1 MKTVR
6 MILIVL
12 SVVVVILAAG
22 FSVWIATFDINQY
35 KPRIVQELS
44 SRIGR
49 DVRVGT
55 ISLGFSIRQGVSLN
69 VKEVSVSDDPVF
81 SSEDVLAADQ
91 IALNVDVPAYLFK
104 KQILISR
111 VEIDHPRI
119 HLVMNA
125 DGRINLQ
132 ELANGPPQE
141 KTMAGKG
148 SEKAVFTPSALTP
161 DSNPAQPR
169 PSQESNAP
177 LPPMLIRWVRIT
189 NGSFDLIN
197 RASDP
202 ALIISLRKI
211 NFQSTDLSLDKPF
224 GFRLDC
230 SLWADQTNIH
240 VSGKAQADPNNV
252 QIRFMDVRLETDL
265 SEIMIRD
272 SPFYAVVREQL
283 RMEDAI
289 QGKLSVDVHQAVF
302 RQSGLLSVSADGH
315 LSNGKIVLGILNDP
329 LTDIHLEFHMTES
342 DLEIK
347 AMSLSYA
354 MGKISL
360 KGRLND
366 YLKEESFFLDG
377 DAEDLHLAELIAR
390 EKMPVLEEGLRPIE
404 FAGRIHANFSAEGH
418 GLDIQSLRNSVVAD
432 GMLALREGA
441 VKNVNI
447 LRLVLGKISF
457 IPDLAQRIEA
467 SLPPED
473 LDKLKKNETT
483 LKDIEV
489 GIKIQQGGVSVD
501 HAELNADGFV
511 IAAKGWLGFDQS
523 LVLDVDF
530 HVSQDL
536 SSHLVAAVEELSYLL
551 DEKQQISI
559 PFRPY
564 RGKLNDVR
572 IYPDIESLSK
582 KIMRN
587 KGQEELRKVI
597 FRALDLGD
605 GNPQSLPD
613 QPAQDQTGIPS
624 QREEPKPGTEEMI
637 IDGILNAIFKGG
649 ETF

>member
-1 MKTVR
+1 MKAVR
-6 MILIVL
+6 MILVVL
-12 SVVVVILAAG
+12 FVVIVILAVG
-22 FSVWIATFDINQY
+22 LSVWISTFDINQY
-35 KPRIVQELS
+35 KSRIVQELS
-44 SRIGR
+44 LRIGR
-49 DVRVGT
+49 EVRVGG
-55 ISLGFSIRQGVSLN
+55 ISIGFSIRQGVSLN

-91 IALNVDVPAYLFK
+91 ISLNVDVPAYLFK
-104 KQILISR
+104 KEILIHS
-111 VEIDHPRI
+111 
-119 HLVMNA
+119 
-125 DGRINLQ
+125 
-132 ELANGPPQE
+132 
-141 KTMAGKG
+141 
-148 SEKAVFTPSALTP
+148 
-161 DSNPAQPR
+161 
-169 PSQESNAP
+169 
-177 LPPMLIRWVRIT
+177 VRIT

-202 ALIISLRKI
+202 ALVVSLRKI
-211 NFQSTDLSLDKPF
+211 SFQSTDLSLDRPF

-230 SLWADQTNIH
+230 SLWADQTNIR
-240 VSGKAQADPNNV
+240 VSGKAQVDPDNA
-252 QIRFMDVRLETDL
+252 QIRFMDVKLETDL
-265 SEIMIRD
+265 SELMIRN
-272 SPFYAVVREQL
+272 SPFYAVLREQL

-289 QGKLSVDVHQAVF
+289 QGKLSVDIPQAVF
-302 RQSGLLSVSADGH
+302 SQSGLLSVSVDGQ
-315 LSNGKIVLGILNDP
+315 LSNGKIVLGVLNDP

-354 MGKISL
+354 LGKISL
-360 KGRLND
+360 RGKLSD
-366 YLKEESFFLDG
+366 YMKEREFSLDG
-377 DAEDLHLAELIAR
+377 DAEDLHLSELIAR

-404 FAGRIHANFSAEGH
+404 LAGRIHANFSAEGH
-418 GLDIQSLRNSVVAD
+418 GLDVQSLRNSVVAD
-432 GMLALREGA
+432 GMVALREGS

-447 LRLVLGKISF
+447 LRLVLDKISF
-457 IPDLAQRIEA
+457 IPDLVKRIEE

-483 LKDIEV
+483 LRDIEA

-501 HAELNADGFV
+501 HVELNADGFV

-536 SSHLVAAVEELSYLL
+536 SSHLVAAVDELSYLL
-551 DEKQQISI
+551 DEEQQISI

-582 KIMRN
+582 KIIRN

-605 GNPQSLPD
+605 GNPQPLPD
-613 QPAQDQTGIPS
+613 QPTQNQSGIPS
-624 QREEPKPGTEEMI
+624 QKEDPNPGPEEMI

-649 ETF
+649 EAF

>member
-1 MKTVR
+1 MKAVR
-6 MILIVL
+6 MILVVL
-12 SVVVVILAAG
+12 FVVVVILAVG
-22 FSVWIATFDINQY
+22 LFVWILTFDINQY
-35 KPRIVQELS
+35 KSLIARELS

-49 DVRVGT
+49 EVRVGG

-81 SSEDVLAADQ
+81 SSEDMLAADQ
-91 IALNVDVPAYLFK
+91 ISLNVDVQAYLFK
-104 KQILISR
+104 KQILISA

-119 HLVMNA
+119 HLVMNT

-132 ELANGPPQE
+132 ELVNGSPQE

-148 SEKAVFTPSALTP
+148 SKNAVFTPSVPTP
-161 DSNPAQPR
+161 AVNLAQPR
-169 PSQESNAP
+169 PSQGSSAP
-177 LPPMLIRWVRIT
+177 LPPMLIRSVRII

-202 ALIISLRKI
+202 ALIISFRKI
-211 NFQSTDLSLDKPF
+211 GFQSMDLSLDKPF

-230 SLWADQTNIH
+230 SLWADPTNIH
-240 VSGKAQADPNNV
+240 VLGKAKVDQNNA
-252 QIRFMDVRLETDL
+252 QIRLMDVNLQTDL
-265 SEIMIRD
+265 SEFVIRD
-272 SPFYAVVREQL
+272 SPFYAVLREQL
-283 RMEDAI
+283 KIEDAI
-289 QGKLSVDVHQAVF
+289 QGKLSVDVSQAVF
-302 RQSGLLSVSADGH
+302 SQSGLLSVSVDGQ
-315 LSNGKIVLGILNDP
+315 LSNGKIVLGVLSDP
-329 LTDIHLEFHMTES
+329 LSDIHLGFHMTES

-354 MGKISL
+354 LGKISL
-360 KGRLND
+360 RGKLSD
-366 YLKEESFFLDG
+366 YLKERRFLFDG
-377 DAEDLHLAELIAR
+377 DAEDLHLSELIAH
-390 EKMPVLEEGLRPIE
+390 EKMPVLEEGLGPIE
-404 FAGRIHANFSAEGH
+404 LTGRIHANFSAEGH
-418 GLDIQSLRNSVVAD
+418 GSDIPSLRNSVVAD
-432 GMLALREGA
+432 GTMALREGS

-447 LRLVLGKISF
+447 LRLVLDKISF
-457 IPDLAQRIEA
+457 IPDLNRRIEENL
-467 SLPPED
+467 SPED
-473 LDKLKKNETT
+473 LNKLKKNETI
-483 LKDIEV
+483 LRDIEA

-501 HAELNADGFV
+501 HVELNADGFV
-511 IAAKGWLGFDQS
+511 IAAKGWLGFDQN

-530 HVSQDL
+530 YIAQDL
-536 SSHLVAAVEELSYLL
+536 SSHLVAAVDELSYLL
-551 DEKQQISI
+551 DEEQQISI

-582 KIMRN
+582 KIIRN

-605 GNPQSLPD
+605 GNPPPLPD

-624 QREEPKPGTEEMI
+624 QKEDPKPGPEEMI

-649 ETF
+649 EAF